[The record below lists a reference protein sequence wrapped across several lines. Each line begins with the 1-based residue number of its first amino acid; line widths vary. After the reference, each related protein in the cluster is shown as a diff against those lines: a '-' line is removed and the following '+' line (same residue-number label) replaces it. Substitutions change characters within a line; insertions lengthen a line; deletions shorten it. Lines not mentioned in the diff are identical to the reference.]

1 MQAPWVG
8 FLVPK
13 IYGSEALWKRLR
25 FRRKDEWLCIISN
38 SEWKFPRVFD
48 ETMDF
53 LKSKVASLLTNLSVL
68 SQGLLVGFRIR
79 SWRCGWL

>member
-1 MQAPWVG
+1 MEVKLHGRG
-8 FLVPK
+8 FDF
-13 IYGSEALWKRLR
+13 R
-25 FRRKDEWLCIISN
+25 FRRKDGLVSLILCKSGILLRTISN
-38 SEWKFPRVFD
+38 SEWKFSRVFD

-53 LKSKVASLLTNLSVL
+53 FKSKAASLLTNLSIL